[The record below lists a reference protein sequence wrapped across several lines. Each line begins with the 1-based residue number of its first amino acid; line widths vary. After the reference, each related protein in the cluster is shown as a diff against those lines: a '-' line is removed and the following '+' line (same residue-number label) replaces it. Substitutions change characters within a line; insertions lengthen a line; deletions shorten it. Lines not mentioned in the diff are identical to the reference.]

1 MSLIPGATLTLPGIA
16 GIVLTVGM
24 AVDANVLIFERI
36 KEEIRNGST
45 PIASIELGYKK
56 AFSTIADANITT
68 LIASIILFIFGT
80 GPIKGFAVTL
90 SIGVISSMFTA
101 IIVTRILAEI
111 IYENQNLNKKIK
123 YMKHININFNFMKW
137 HKKAVYISLT
147 LIFISIFSIF
157 TKGLNYGVDFN
168 GGTIIEIGFKD
179 KAPIEDI
186 RKFLKENKYEKSS
199 VQFFGSNKDI
209 LIRMPNI
216 LSSSEAT
223 LSNTLLGE
231 LNKKYT
237 FDLKRVEYVGAQVG
251 EELRDQGILAALIA
265 LALITIY
272 IALRFEYRFS
282 IGAILALIHDV
293 FNNQN
298 FSITQ
303 IEFNLS
309 VFAAILAVI
318 GYSLNDTIVVF
329 DRIREN
335 FKSSIMEN
343 VDTILN

>member
-1 MSLIPGATLTLPGIA
+1 
-16 GIVLTVGM
+16 
-24 AVDANVLIFERI
+24 
-36 KEEIRNGST
+36 
-45 PIASIELGYKK
+45 
-56 AFSTIADANITT
+56 
-68 LIASIILFIFGT
+68 
-80 GPIKGFAVTL
+80 
-90 SIGVISSMFTA
+90 
-101 IIVTRILAEI
+101 
-111 IYENQNLNKKIK
+111 
-123 YMKHININFNFMKW
+123 MKHINIHFNFMKW
-137 HKKAVYISLT
+137 HKKAIYLSIF
-147 LIFISIFSIF
+147 LILISIISIL
-157 TKGLNYGVDFN
+157 TRGLNYGVDFN
-168 GGTIIEIGFKD
+168 GGTIIEISFNN

-199 VQFFGSNKDI
+199 VQFFGSNEDI

-216 LSSSEAT
+216 LSSNEST
-223 LSNTLLGE
+223 LSNTLISE
-231 LNKKYT
+231 LSKKYS
-237 FDLKRVEYVGAQVG
+237 FSLKRVEYVGAQVG

-293 FNNQN
+293 LLIIGI
-298 FSITQ
+298 FSVTQ

-335 FKSSIMEN
+335 FKSSIIEN
-343 VDTILN
+343 VNTTSLTNQSINQTLSRTLITSLTTLLVLISLIIFGGEILFGFAFALMSGVIIGTYSSIYIASSTLLVMNISVKDVVIEIDEESP